1 MSLGSRARATITVG
15 LRTEGAANEYGDPV
29 VSYSTTTFDIPA
41 WVVQVSEAEDNLDR
55 ELKSRQWNIL
65 GDAGR
70 WSSTGADA
78 TAQVTLEG
86 GEVTRILGEPALYSG
101 HRGAHHY
108 EMTVEEVL

>member
-29 VSYSTTTFDIPA
+29 VTYATTTFTIPA

-55 ELKSRQWNIL
+55 ELKTTQWNIMV
-65 GDAGR
+65 DAAQ

-78 TAQVTLEG
+78 TAQVTLET
-86 GEVTRILGEPALYSG
+86 GEVTRIIGEPALYSG

-108 EMTVEEVL
+108 EITVEEVL